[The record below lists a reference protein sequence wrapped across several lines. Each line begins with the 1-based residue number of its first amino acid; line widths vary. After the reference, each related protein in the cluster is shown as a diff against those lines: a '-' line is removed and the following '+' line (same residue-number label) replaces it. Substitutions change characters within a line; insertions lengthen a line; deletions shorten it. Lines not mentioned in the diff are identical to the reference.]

1 MSVAGVTQ
9 LETKLMCFTLGNAT
23 NANVSIGKKTGIVA
37 TVVTLFQ
44 KKKTKN
50 MVKYMKLSLLSGS
63 IKGIVPLID
72 LAKGGTPHLG
82 KLQDG
87 YAKERL
93 AETIFAATGTLIR
106 IATV

>member
-23 NANVSIGKKTGIVA
+23 NANVSIGKKTEIVV

-44 KKKTKN
+44 KKTKN